1 VSSRRKGS
9 IVNRPRNRPR
19 NRPATRPRTHSRR
32 PRGRAAGALIVA
44 LAAALAA
51 ALLLAG
57 DTLAV
62 AQALAQAAPPTING
76 VIDSLT
82 RWLVGLLAALA
93 TLFLTVGGIQYMT
106 ARGDPA
112 QVERAKT
119 ALKSAA
125 VGYALAALAPV
136 LVDILR
142 SVVGA

>member
-9 IVNRPRNRPR
+9 IVNRPRNRPANRPR
-19 NRPATRPRTHSRR
+19 NRPRWPRILTPGTLVAT
-32 PRGRAAGALIVA
+32 

-51 ALLLAG
+51 GLLPAG
-57 DTLAV
+57 DTPAA
-62 AQALAQAAPPTING
+62 AQPLAQAAPPTING

-82 RWLVGLLAALA
+82 RWLVGILASLA
-93 TLFLTVGGIQYMT
+93 TMFLTVGGIHYMT

-125 VGYALAALAPV
+125 IGYALAALAPV

>member
-1 VSSRRKGS
+1 MNRPV
-9 IVNRPRNRPR
+9 RPRNC
-19 NRPATRPRTHSRR
+19 
-32 PRGRAAGALIVA
+32 RALLTLTLTVVLTLAGLLVAGAVPA
-44 LAAALAA
+44 L
-51 ALLLAG
+51 G
-57 DTLAV
+57 GP
-62 AQALAQAAPPTING
+62 LAQAAPPTING
-76 VIDSLT
+76 VIGSLT

-112 QVERAKT
+112 QVEKAKT

>member
-9 IVNRPRNRPR
+9 IVNRPRNRPA
-19 NRPATRPRTHSRR
+19 NRSCLPR
-32 PRGRAAGALIVA
+32 ALTLVT

-51 ALLLAG
+51 GLLLAAG
-57 DTLAV
+57 AV
-62 AQALAQAAPPTING
+62 AALASPLAGPLAQAAPPTINN

-82 RWLVGLLAALA
+82 RWLVGILAALA
-93 TLFLTVGGIQYMT
+93 TLFLTIGGIRYMT
-106 ARGDPA
+106 AGGDPA

-119 ALKSAA
+119 ALKSAV